1 MYWLDSLQWLALVV
15 TVIAAWMV
23 SNETRSRRLIGF
35 WVFLLSNVL
44 WLVWGVHAHA
54 FALVTLQL
62 FLAVSNI
69 HGVIKNRR

>member
-44 WLVWGVHAHA
+44 WLVWGVHAQA